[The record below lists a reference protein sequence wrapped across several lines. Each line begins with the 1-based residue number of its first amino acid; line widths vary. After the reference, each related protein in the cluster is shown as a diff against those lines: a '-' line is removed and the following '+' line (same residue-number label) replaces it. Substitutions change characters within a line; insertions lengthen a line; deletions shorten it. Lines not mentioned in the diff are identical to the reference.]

1 MSMKRILLVD
11 DQATVLR
18 VLRLSLEK
26 AGYFVDTAANGQE
39 ALQKIKSDEPDALIT
54 DIEMP
59 VMDGRELCQT
69 LERDLPDRSFPI
81 FLATSLTGVEHR
93 GWSAAISNMFFM
105 EKPVSARMLTA
116 KLSDYFTDG
125 QTQTMKKLELT

>member
-1 MSMKRILLVD
+1 MNSKRILVVD

-26 AGYFVDTAANGQE
+26 AGYEVETAPNGRE
-39 ALQKIKSDEPDALIT
+39 ALQKIKANPPDALIT

-59 VMDGRELCQT
+59 VMDGQELCQT
-69 LERDLPDRSFPI
+69 LQREMPDREFPI

-93 GWSAAISNMFFM
+93 SWSSKIRDLYFL
-105 EKPVSARMLTA
+105 EKPVSARMLTT
-116 KLSDYFTDG
+116 KLADYFHHGATVV
-125 QTQTMKKLELT
+125 LEPVN